1 MAWPDR
7 TDLRTLPAT
16 PAPPPALRARVL
28 ATQRRRYR
36 QRRLAWLA
44 LPLLA
49 VLALLPQAP
58 GGNAPAEPWRES
70 LALEAAWRAQ
80 ADFAW
85 LQRDARARYLLD
97 ELRRLDEGLARAPG
111 GEAAAALWQARAR
124 AFAELLASRRDGRT
138 AVLL

>member
-7 TDLRTLPAT
+7 TDLRPLPAT
-16 PAPPPALRARVL
+16 PPPPPALRARVL
-28 ATQRRRYR
+28 ATQQRRYR
-36 QRRLAWLA
+36 RRLAWLA

-49 VLALLPQAP
+49 VLALLPLAP
-58 GGNAPAEPWRES
+58 GGNAPIDPWRES
-70 LALEAAWRAQ
+70 LVLEAAWRAQ

-85 LQRDARARYLLD
+85 LQRDARARHLLD